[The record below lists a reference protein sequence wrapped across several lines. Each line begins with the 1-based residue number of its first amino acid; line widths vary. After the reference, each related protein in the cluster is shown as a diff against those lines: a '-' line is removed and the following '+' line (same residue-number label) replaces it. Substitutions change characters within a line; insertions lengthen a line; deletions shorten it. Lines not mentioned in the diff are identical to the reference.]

1 MKHCSKFLEEYRNYD
16 KNFDDRYSE
25 VSLSLTEYFWFYK
38 RRSILEVKA
47 KKKNKKNQEMI
58 IVRIK

>member
-1 MKHCSKFLEEYRNYD
+1 M
-16 KNFDDRYSE
+16 NFDDRYSE